1 MRRAWPMSLRMG
13 FKVERHVA
21 LRLAYLKLTGDHLG
35 LIINFHSALLKNGMR
50 RVVNNLQQ

>member
-1 MRRAWPMSLRMG
+1 MSLRMG
-13 FKVERHVA
+13 FKVERQVA
-21 LRLAYLKLTGDHLG
+21 LPLAYLKLTGDRLG